1 MVYGQLV
8 NSNYLS
14 SLALRSYKDWN
25 STIISEE
32 QVEKLAYI
40 ADSLDKGTS
49 NVIDLQNLLIED
61 YQSMNFI

>member
-8 NSNYLS
+8 DSNYLS
-14 SLALRSYKDWN
+14 SLAIRSYKDWN

-40 ADSLDKGTS
+40 ADSLDQGTS
-49 NVIDLQNLLIED
+49 NVL
-61 YQSMNFI
+61 